1 MRNFK
6 NQRVTVLAIFS
17 FLIIVFVLLNCAGKK
32 PAIWGDAETGYL
44 LSFRPAV
51 GDFYHYQRTM
61 NSVNTSER
69 AGQSFENTSD
79 QIFSFRLDT
88 KSVDSLITFVLTVDT
103 MSFSMKHSAGEM
115 AVDYGDIN
123 GKRVQ
128 FSMTPMGER
137 REVVEIDSLP
147 TPQMAGRPMPG
158 DAKDRLGI
166 HLFKLPNRPLK
177 IGDTWTETKIDT
189 STRDDST
196 RQSTYTSIMDGTTT
210 YTVVGLEMKEGM
222 DCLHLTLETK
232 SMLESTGSMR
242 GTEINT
248 EGESDGSS
256 HVWFAYKE
264 GILVEY
270 SSTSFYEGTTA
281 YSGQMSG
288 TSPST
293 NESETSLKLIR
304 HGRREK

>member
-6 NQRVTVLAIFS
+6 NQRAAVMAISS
-17 FLIIVFVLLNCAGKK
+17 FLLILFVLLNCAGKK
-32 PAIWGDAETGYL
+32 PPLWGDAETGYL

-51 GDFYHYQRTM
+51 GDFYQYQRTM
-61 NSVNTSER
+61 HGVNTTER
-69 AGQSFENTSD
+69 AGQSFENISD
-79 QIFSFRLDT
+79 QIFGFQLDT

-103 MSFSMKHSAGEM
+103 MSFTMEHSRGSM
-115 AVDYGDIN
+115 AVDYGNIN

-128 FSMTPMGER
+128 VSMTSLGER

-166 HLFKLPNRPLK
+166 HLFKLPDKPLK

-210 YTVVGLEMKEGM
+210 YMVVGQEMKEGM
-222 DCLHLTLETK
+222 DCLHLKLETK
-232 SMLESTGSMR
+232 SLLESTGSMR
-242 GTEINT
+242 GTQMTT
-248 EGESDGSS
+248 EGESEGTS
-256 HVWFAYKE
+256 HVWFAIKE

-304 HGRREK
+304 HGKREK

>member
-6 NQRVTVLAIFS
+6 NQRVVVPAIFL
-17 FLIIVFVLLNCAGKK
+17 FIFIIFIILGCAGKK
-32 PAIWGDAETGYL
+32 PSLWGDAENGYL
-44 LSFRPAV
+44 LSFRPAA
-51 GDFYHYQRTM
+51 GDFYQYQRTM
-61 NSVNTSER
+61 HSVNTTER
-69 AGQSFENTSD
+69 AGQSFENISD
-79 QIFSFRLDT
+79 QIFGFQLDT
-88 KSVDSLITFVLTVDT
+88 KSVDSLITLVLTVDT
-103 MSFSMKHSAGEM
+103 LSFTMEHSRGSM

-128 FSMTPMGER
+128 LTMTPMGER
-137 REVVEIDSLP
+137 RDVVEIDSLP

-166 HLFKLPNRPLK
+166 HLFKLPDKPLK
-177 IGDTWTETKIDT
+177 IGDTWTESKIDT

-222 DCLHLTLETK
+222 DCLHLKME
-232 SMLESTGSMR
+232 SSSILESTGSMR
-242 GTEINT
+242 GTEMTT
-248 EGESDGSS
+248 EGENEGIS

-270 SSTSFYEGTTA
+270 SSSSFYEGTTA
-281 YSGQMSG
+281 YSGRMSG